1 VGKTLF
7 RDYHSLALTNSTLA
21 GAATSA
27 LFSATTF
34 EIEEASN
41 TLPAFFYSIS
51 RHVQHL
57 RKVKLELTF
66 EHDGD
71 ESTLY
76 EVLEIL
82 ETWQEKGLRL
92 RELTLEGADLESLT
106 DYNVFADVITMLL
119 ELKGLTSF
127 EITQYDDEELSK
139 AARKAWKKVKGAA
152 LHN

>member
-1 VGKTLF
+1 
-7 RDYHSLALTNSTLA
+7 
-21 GAATSA
+21 
-27 LFSATTF
+27 
-34 EIEEASN
+34 
-41 TLPAFFYSIS
+41 
-51 RHVQHL
+51 
-57 RKVKLELTF
+57 VKLELTF